1 MAETFS
7 LTNPQWLEIRSL
19 AEQGVDYDTL
29 TERYG
34 VSYGAIAMKS
44 HKEQWFTPERVKLK
58 LSRASKLPENGVP
71 DTVQNMPP
79 PSHAYGKKEEI
90 LAETW
95 QQKADSLR
103 ILSFETAVE
112 AIKRSR
118 GLIAIETA
126 SDLKAAVHVARQATG
141 VLDTE
146 APAISLNLGG
156 GGGFF
161 EQAGPVYEVQDA
173 KAVEPVTLEDC
184 GV

>member
-1 MAETFS
+1 
-7 LTNPQWLEIRSL
+7 LT
-19 AEQGVDYDTL
+19 
-29 TERYG
+29 
-34 VSYGAIAMKS
+34 
-44 HKEQWFTPERVKLK
+44 
-58 LSRASKLPENGVP
+58 
-71 DTVQNMPP
+71 
-79 PSHAYGKKEEI
+79 
-90 LAETW
+90 ETW

-103 ILSFETAVE
+103 VLSFETAVE

-156 GGGFF
+156 SGGFF
-161 EQAGPVYEVQDA
+161 ESAGPVYEA
-173 KAVEPVTLEDC
+173 IEPEEPGTLEGC

>member
-1 MAETFS
+1 
-7 LTNPQWLEIRSL
+7 L
-19 AEQGVDYDTL
+19 
-29 TERYG
+29 
-34 VSYGAIAMKS
+34 S
-44 HKEQWFTPERVKLK
+44 HSDAT
-58 LSRASKLPENGVP
+58 SRTS
-71 DTVQNMPP
+71 DSQNVGE
-79 PSHAYGKKEEI
+79 A

-103 ILSFETAVE
+103 ILSFETAVD

-118 GLIAIETA
+118 GLIAIQTA

-161 EQAGPVYEVQDA
+161 EQAGPVYEAERVEQG
-173 KAVEPVTLEDC
+173 EPVTLEDC

>member
-1 MAETFS
+1 MADKWT
-7 LTNPQWLEIRSL
+7 EIRSL
-19 AEQGVDYDTL
+19 AEQGASYQSLADTYGEEIETITKRSYRDGWL
-29 TERYG
+29 TP
-34 VSYGAIAMKS
+34 
-44 HKEQWFTPERVKLK
+44 QRVKVKIQSLQK
-58 LSRASKLPENGVP
+58 LQCPENG
-71 DTVQNMPP
+71 DTPQNTA
-79 PSHAYGKKEEI
+79 SSEKVGQI

-103 ILSFETAVE
+103 VLSFETAVD

-118 GLIAIETA
+118 GIIAIQTA

-161 EQAGPVYEVQDA
+161 EQAGPVYEAERVE
-173 KAVEPVTLEDC
+173 AVEPITLEDC

>member
-1 MAETFS
+1 
-7 LTNPQWLEIRSL
+7 
-19 AEQGVDYDTL
+19 
-29 TERYG
+29 
-34 VSYGAIAMKS
+34 VSYNAIAMRS

-58 LSRASKLPENGVP
+58 LSRAPKLPENGVS

-79 PSHAYGKKEEI
+79 PSHIYGKKEGI
-90 LAETW
+90 LTETW

-103 ILSFETAVE
+103 VLSFDTAVD
-112 AIKRSR
+112 AIKRAK

-156 GGGFF
+156 SGGFF
-161 EQAGPVYEVQDA
+161 DQAGPVFEA
-173 KAVEPVTLEDC
+173 IEPEEPITLEGC

>member
-1 MAETFS
+1 MADKWT
-7 LTNPQWLEIRSL
+7 EIRSL
-19 AEQGVDYDTL
+19 AEQGVPYADL
-29 TERYG
+29 AQRYG
-34 VSYGAIAMKS
+34 LTPRQIENKSYYDG
-44 HKEQWFTPERVKLK
+44 WLTPGRVNIKALQQTAFK
-58 LSRASKLPENGVP
+58 DKRESGLSQSDPLSRTSDSPNVA
-71 DTVQNMPP
+71 
-79 PSHAYGKKEEI
+79 AA

-95 QQKADSLR
+95 QQKAENLR
-103 ILSFETAVE
+103 ILSFETAVD
-112 AIKRSR
+112 AIKRAK

-161 EQAGPVYEVQDA
+161 AQAGPVYEVT
-173 KAVEPVTLEDC
+173 EPEGIGELEGPLTLEGC

>member
-1 MAETFS
+1 MADFIVTS
-7 LTNPQWLEIRSL
+7 SDWQAMRSL

-29 TERYG
+29 TEQYG
-34 VSYGAIAMKS
+34 VSYNAIAMRS

-58 LSRASKLPENGVP
+58 LSRAPKLPENGVS

-79 PSHAYGKKEEI
+79 PSHVYGKKEGI

-103 ILSFETAVE
+103 VLSFDTAVD
-112 AIKRSR
+112 AIKRAK

-146 APAISLNLGG
+146 APTISLNLGDS
-156 GGGFF
+156 GGFF
-161 EQAGPVYEVQDA
+161 DQAGPVFE
-173 KAVEPVTLEDC
+173 AVSDPVESVTLEGC

>member
-1 MAETFS
+1 MADKWT
-7 LTNPQWLEIRSL
+7 EIRSL
-19 AEQGVDYDTL
+19 AEQGASYQSLADT
-29 TERYG
+29 YG
-34 VSYGAIAMKS
+34 VEVDTINKRSFRDG
-44 HKEQWFTPERVKLK
+44 WLTPARVKVKIQSLQK
-58 LSRASKLPENGVP
+58 LQCPPEDFAPQNTASSEKVG
-71 DTVQNMPP
+71 Q
-79 PSHAYGKKEEI
+79 I

-95 QQKADSLR
+95 AQKADNLR
-103 ILSFETAVE
+103 ILSFETAVD

-156 GGGFF
+156 SGGFF
-161 EQAGPVYEVQDA
+161 ESAGPVYEA
-173 KAVEPVTLEDC
+173 IEPEEPVTLEDC

>member
-1 MAETFS
+1 
-7 LTNPQWLEIRSL
+7 
-19 AEQGVDYDTL
+19 
-29 TERYG
+29 
-34 VSYGAIAMKS
+34 
-44 HKEQWFTPERVKLK
+44 
-58 LSRASKLPENGVP
+58 
-71 DTVQNMPP
+71 
-79 PSHAYGKKEEI
+79 

-95 QQKADSLR
+95 AQKADSLR
-103 ILSFETAVE
+103 ILSFETAVD

-146 APAISLNLGG
+146 APTISLNLGG

-161 EQAGPVYEVQDA
+161 EQAGPVYEA
-173 KAVEPVTLEDC
+173 ISEPVEPVTLEGC

>member
-1 MAETFS
+1 MADKWT
-7 LTNPQWLEIRSL
+7 EIRSL
-19 AEQGVDYDTL
+19 AEQGASYQSLADT
-29 TERYG
+29 YG
-34 VSYGAIAMKS
+34 VEVDTINKRSFRDG
-44 HKEQWFTPERVKLK
+44 WLTPARVKVKIQSLQK
-58 LSRASKLPENGVP
+58 LQCPPEDFAPQNTASSEKVG
-71 DTVQNMPP
+71 Q
-79 PSHAYGKKEEI
+79 I

-103 ILSFETAVE
+103 ILSFETAVD

-161 EQAGPVYEVQDA
+161 DQAGPVYEA
-173 KAVEPVTLEDC
+173 ISEPGLPVTLEDC

>member
-1 MAETFS
+1 MADKWT
-7 LTNPQWLEIRSL
+7 EIRSL
-19 AEQGVDYDTL
+19 AEQGASYQSLADT
-29 TERYG
+29 YG
-34 VSYGAIAMKS
+34 VEVDTINKRSFRDG
-44 HKEQWFTPERVKLK
+44 WLTPARVKVKIQSLQK
-58 LSRASKLPENGVP
+58 LQCPPEDFAPQNTASSEKVG
-71 DTVQNMPP
+71 Q
-79 PSHAYGKKEEI
+79 I
-90 LAETW
+90 LTETW

-103 ILSFETAVE
+103 VLSFETAVE

-156 GGGFF
+156 SGGFF
-161 EQAGPVYEVQDA
+161 DQAGPVFE
-173 KAVEPVTLEDC
+173 AVSEPVESVTLEGC

>member
-1 MAETFS
+1 MADFIVTS
-7 LTNPQWLEIRSL
+7 SDWQSIRSL
-19 AEQGVDYDTL
+19 AEQGVDYTAL
-29 TERYG
+29 AEQYG
-34 VSYGAIAMKS
+34 VSYGSIAVRS
-44 HKEQWFTPERVKLK
+44 HREGWFTPDRVKIK
-58 LSRASKLPENGVP
+58 LSKMSESIVINGKNTPSEALPSE
-71 DTVQNMPP
+71 
-79 PSHAYGKKEEI
+79 KKDQI

-103 ILSFETAVE
+103 VLSFETAVE

-118 GLIAIETA
+118 GIIAIETA

-156 GGGFF
+156 SGGFF
-161 EQAGPVYEVQDA
+161 ESAGPVYEAVSDP
-173 KAVEPVTLEDC
+173 VEPITLEDC

>member
-1 MAETFS
+1 MADKWT
-7 LTNPQWLEIRSL
+7 EIRSL
-19 AEQGVDYDTL
+19 AEQGASYQSLADT
-29 TERYG
+29 YG
-34 VSYGAIAMKS
+34 VEVDTINKRSFRDG
-44 HKEQWFTPERVKLK
+44 WLTPARVKVKIQSLQK
-58 LSRASKLPENGVP
+58 LQCPPEDSAPQNTASSEKVG
-71 DTVQNMPP
+71 Q
-79 PSHAYGKKEEI
+79 I

-103 ILSFETAVE
+103 ILSFETAVD

-118 GLIAIETA
+118 GLIAIQTA

-161 EQAGPVYEVQDA
+161 EQAGPVYEAVSDP
-173 KAVEPVTLEDC
+173 VEPVTLEEC

>member
-1 MAETFS
+1 MADFIVTS
-7 LTNPQWLEIRSL
+7 SDWQAIRSL
-19 AEQGVDYDTL
+19 AEQGVDYTAL
-29 TERYG
+29 AEQYG
-34 VSYGAIAMKS
+34 VSYNVIAIRS
-44 HKEQWFTPERVKLK
+44 HAEQWFTPSRVKMK
-58 LSRASKLPENGVP
+58 LNRMGDNDVNNVKN
-71 DTVQNMPP
+71 PP
-79 PSHAYGKKEEI
+79 LSAAHHEKKVEI

-103 ILSFETAVE
+103 VLSFETAVE
-112 AIKRSR
+112 AIKRAK

-156 GGGFF
+156 SGGFF
-161 EQAGPVYEVQDA
+161 ESAGPVFE
-173 KAVEPVTLEDC
+173 AVSEPVESVTLEGC